1 MPIIIVPPGYD
12 VTPQVTMV
20 QEAAAPRSV
29 AGDPGRGRLIFSLE
43 RLDRKGIQT
52 LTNVAEA
59 VRPIDRVEINAH
71 AVGNGNR
78 HFFAA
83 WAKAIRIKDWLAR
96 HGVPRIQMMT
106 AVKTTSKTIGAAIV
120 VSEANP
126 PSPVAVAEQGK

>member
-20 QEAAAPRSV
+20 QEAAAPRAL

-59 VRPIDRVEINAH
+59 VRPIDRVEIKAH

-78 HFFAA
+78 RFFAA

-96 HGVPRIQMMT
+96 HGVPRTQMMNVIKT
-106 AVKTTSKTIGAAIV
+106 DSKTTGTAIV
-120 VSEANP
+120 VSETC
-126 PSPVAVAEQGK
+126 STCLTSVADN